1 MVKKILSAFIL
12 LYLIVIISTAS
23 AQDLIKIGTINSKEL
38 LESVPGKKEAT
49 KAIDELNQKY
59 KNELSLM
66 QNDYNNKYTDFL
78 ANQNNLAESIK
89 LRRMQELYELEQNI
103 TKFITIAQED
113 VNSQENIRIEP
124 LKIALDNAVKEV
136 GTEYNF
142 TCIYDMANP
151 AISFITP
158 NAIDANSL
166 VKAKLQR
173 R

>member
-1 MVKKILSAFIL
+1 MTKKLLSTFIL
-12 LYLIVIISTAS
+12 LVLVIITNTVS
-23 AQDLIKIGTINSKEL
+23 AQDPIKIGTINSKEL
-38 LESVPGKKEAT
+38 IEFVPGKKQAT
-49 KAIDELNQKY
+49 QTIEDLNKKY
-59 KNELSLM
+59 KSELSLM

-103 TKFITIAQED
+103 NKFIKIAQED
-113 VNSQENIRIEP
+113 VSSQENIKIEP
-124 LKIALDNAVKEV
+124 LKKALNDAINEV
-136 GTEYNF
+136 GIEQDF
-142 TCIYDMANP
+142 TYIYDMANP

>member
-1 MVKKILSAFIL
+1 MIKKVLSPLFFLILTIIL
-12 LYLIVIISTAS
+12 NTAS

-38 LESVPGKKEAT
+38 LEFVPGKKEAT
-49 KAIDELNQKY
+49 KAIEDLNQKY

-103 TKFITIAQED
+103 NKFIKIAQED
-113 VNSQENIRIEP
+113 VSSQENLKIEP
-124 LKIALDNAVKEV
+124 LKTALDNAIKEV
-136 GTEYNF
+136 GTEQNF
-142 TCIYDMANP
+142 TCIYDMSNP
-151 AISFITP
+151 TISFVTP

-166 VKAKLQR
+166 VKVRLQR